1 MTQAQPTEPLVFFY
15 ILYLKYIL
23 NFILIYIFQNSIG
36 YDAYCYGI
44 KDETAD
50 WNTAEN
56 ICAEAPY
63 GHLATINDR

>member
-1 MTQAQPTEPLVFFY
+1 MMVLQIE
-15 ILYLKYIL
+15 II
-23 NFILIYIFQNSIG
+23 IYIFQDSIG

-50 WNTAEN
+50 WYTAEN